1 MAFPTWPPG
10 RQRLDEWTDF
20 NDLVRS
26 VGFAEVRECI
36 ERAKTPD
43 KREEREARPA
53 NADLVDKIE
62 AAIARLAALSETAYE
77 TVRKDEATDLKV
89 EVSYLD
95 LRVKEA
101 RKANAVAPAPAKGSK
116 PSVISTLDPWPEAI
130 DGGELLEE
138 LTAAFKKHVIMT
150 DEEALTASL
159 WVLHAHT
166 YNAAEISP
174 ILMIRSAEKR
184 CGKTTVMKILKWLTP
199 ESLMA
204 SNLTASSVFRV
215 VDQWHPTLIVD
226 EADTFLKNSEDLRG
240 VLNSGHDRE
249 GAFIIRAVGTFST
262 WAPKAISLIGAP
274 PDTLDDRSVTIKLR
288 RKLMSEK
295 VTSLQGRAQEI
306 KNLGRKGARWAADNL
321 ESLCKRDALVPDKI
335 INDRAADNWRSLLNI
350 ADQIGGEWPEKARRA
365 ALAMEGARQDAEPD
379 TESRRLL
386 ADIRSVFRNHKFEK
400 GEPEA
405 LKIAELI
412 AGLNLA
418 ESPWRSYNRG
428 KPISEIQFGRLLSPY
443 GIQSEVRR
451 EPPVTPGG
459 EAPPRGR
466 KWYKDS
472 FQDTWNRYLPP
483 EEAGNPCDT
492 RTTLK
497 DKENLPVTESRTGN
511 PVTGE
516 NYCDFNGV
524 TPDTGFC
531 TPSGSDI
538 YVSGDS
544 DDFSPSPDDG
554 RGSDSGE
561 IVGSEP

>member
-1 MAFPTWPPG
+1 MNTKPWQRRLPAEGRKPP
-10 RQRLDEWTDF
+10 
-20 NDLVRS
+20 
-26 VGFAEVRECI
+26 A
-36 ERAKTPD
+36 
-43 KREEREARPA
+43 
-53 NADLVDKIE
+53 
-62 AAIARLAALSETAYE
+62 
-77 TVRKDEATDLKV
+77 
-89 EVSYLD
+89 
-95 LRVKEA
+95 
-101 RKANAVAPAPAKGSK
+101 
-116 PSVISTLDPWPEAI
+116 ISTLEPWPEAV
-130 DGGELLEE
+130 DGGGLLEE

-150 DEEALTASL
+150 DEEALAASL

-166 YNAAEISP
+166 YNAAAISP

-184 CGKTTVMKILKWLTP
+184 CGKTTIMKILKWLTP

-249 GAFIIRAVGTFST
+249 GAYIIRAVGTFST
-262 WAPKAISLIGAP
+262 WAPKAIALIGAP

-295 VTSLQGRAQEI
+295 VTSLRGRAQEI

-321 ESLCKRDALVPDKI
+321 KSLCKRDASVPDKI
-335 INDRAADNWRSLLNI
+335 TNDRAADNWRPLLTV
-350 ADQIGGEWPEKARRA
+350 ADQIGDEWPEKAGRA
-365 ALAMEGARQDAEPD
+365 ALVMEGAKQDAEPD
-379 TESRRLL
+379 TVSTRLL
-386 ADIRSVFRNHKFEK
+386 ADIRSVFRNRKFEK

-418 ESPWRSYNRG
+418 ESPWCSYNRG
-428 KPISEIQFGRLLSPY
+428 KPISEEQFGRLLSPY

-472 FQDTWNRYLPP
+472 FQDAWNRYLPP
-483 EEAGNPCDT
+483 EEAGNTCDT

-497 DKENLPVTESRTGN
+497 DKENLPVTESGTQN
-511 PVTGE
+511 PVTGK

-544 DDFSPSPDDG
+544 DGFSPSPDDG
-554 RGSDSGE
+554 GGSDGGE
-561 IVGSEP
+561 IVGGEP